1 VSKLTKSVLKGIV
14 KECLVEIL
22 AEGLQTSNGNRPD
35 LKDKPVVSSQKK
47 KLSKKQETV
56 NLREFDKK
64 VDSTVNALTDDP
76 IMKEIFADTAKSTLQ
91 EQLQHD
97 SRPGQGTPS
106 KSADKGID
114 LDNIF
119 QGVSTNWSKLAFS
132 KSDDDN
138 LT

>member
-1 VSKLTKSVLKGIV
+1 MAKLTKSILKGIV

-22 AEGLQTSNGNRPD
+22 SEGVNIDSQSVG
-35 LKDKPVVSSQKK
+35 LKSSPTANSKK
-47 KLSKKQETV
+47 KSLSKKQDAV
-56 NLREFDKK
+56 NLKEFDKK

-97 SRPGQGTPS
+97 GRPGQGTPA
-106 KSADKGID
+106 KSTDKGID

-119 QGVSTNWSKLAFS
+119 QGASTNWSKLAFS